1 MTTNLKF
8 LIILFLG
15 ICIPLIASCELVA
28 TGGKINILIQDQDA
42 QTKVSVSSGTTVK
55 QALESAG
62 ITLNTLD
69 KTDPITT
76 AFLDDDS
83 VITITRVTEKFEY
96 EQTIVPFEQQ
106 TVKNESLPEGQ
117 SILIQTGAN
126 GIQQDTYRILFENGK
141 EVSRTYV
148 SSEITQPARPEIL
161 MIGVQ
166 TPFTPQPITG
176 LIAYLSAANAWIM
189 DASTINRRLVVATGD
204 LDGRI
209 FSVSPDREW
218 LLFSR
223 QTGDEG
229 EINSLWLVNL
239 NTDLPEP
246 IPTGVINVV
255 NYADWIPGRGRTFAY
270 STVDPVPTPPGWN
283 ANNDLQTY
291 AFDDLGNKL
300 ENILILDRN
309 SGGMAGWWGS
319 IFEWSHNGSRIAY
332 ARPDSIGLV
341 DAEEGA
347 LVPLVEFPSY
357 ETGSDWAWVPSIQW
371 SADDRSLFTTLI
383 PEQEGGK
390 SQNPALSVILL
401 DTKKVIHLV
410 ANCGL
415 FCFPTAS
422 PLTEESRYEI
432 AYLSAILPDQ
442 SQTSRYNLMI
452 MDRDGSNQQKY
463 YPVEGIQGLSPQ
475 LLKWSPSWTEDHLI
489 AAVAQG
495 NLIILDTISGTIKQV
510 TGDNSISKVDWK

>member
-1 MTTNLKF
+1 MTTNLKY
-8 LIILFLG
+8 LITLFLG
-15 ICIPLIASCELVA
+15 ICVVLITGCELVA
-28 TGGKINILIQDQDA
+28 SGGKINITIQDHDT

-62 ITLNTLD
+62 ITLNSLD

-76 AFLDDDS
+76 AFLDTDT
-83 VITITRVTEKFEY
+83 VVTITRVTEKFEY

-126 GIQQDTYRILFENGK
+126 GIQQDTYRLLFENGA
-141 EVSRTYV
+141 EVSRTFV

-166 TPFTPQPITG
+166 APFTPQTING
-176 LIAYLSAANAWIM
+176 VVAYISSANAWVM
-189 DASTINRRLVVATGD
+189 ESSTVNRRLVVATGD

-209 FSVSPDREW
+209 FSLSPDREW

-223 QTGDEG
+223 QTGNEG

-239 NTDLPEP
+239 ESNSPEP

-270 STVDPVPTPPGWN
+270 STVDQVPTPPGWN

-291 AFDDLGNKL
+291 AFDELGKKL

-309 SGGMAGWWGS
+309 SGGMAGWWGT

-347 LVPLVEFPSY
+347 LIPLVEFPSY

-383 PEQEGGK
+383 PDQEGGK
-390 SQNPALSVILL
+390 NQNPTLSVILL
-401 DTKKVIHLV
+401 DTKKIINLV
-410 ANCGL
+410 PNCGL
-415 FCFPTAS
+415 FCYPNPS
-422 PLTEESRYEI
+422 PMTVENRFSV
-432 AYLSAILPDQ
+432 AYLGAILPDQ
-442 SQTSRYNLMI
+442 SQNSRYNLMI

-475 LLKWSPSWTEDHLI
+475 MLHWSPLWPEDHLL
-489 AAVAQG
+489 AAIAQG
-495 NLIILDTISGTIKQV
+495 NLILLDTISGSIKQV
-510 TGDNSISKVDWK
+510 TGDNSISKINWK